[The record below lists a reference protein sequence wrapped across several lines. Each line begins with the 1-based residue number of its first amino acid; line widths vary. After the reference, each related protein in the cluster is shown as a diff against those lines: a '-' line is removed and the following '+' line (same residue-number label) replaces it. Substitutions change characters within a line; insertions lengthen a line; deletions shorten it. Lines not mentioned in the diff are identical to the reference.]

1 MSWKSKYGKI
11 NLEVFRYGIFDKK
24 QTPTGG
30 FIQRDTPPVSEG
42 PRHFGLN
49 MFAPDGTRLTDGDG
63 NWVGPISRL
72 APEYRKYV
80 KKPASKKKTTKA
92 KPKKK

>member
-1 MSWKSKYGKI
+1 MASST
-11 NLEVFRYGIFDKK
+11 KK

-42 PRHFGLN
+42 PIHFGAN
-49 MFAPDGTRLTDGDG
+49 MTDTDGTVLTDSKG
-63 NWVGPISRL
+63 NWIGPISRL
-72 APEYRKYV
+72 APEYRKYA
-80 KKPASKKKTTKA
+80 KKPASKKKTAKA

>member
-1 MSWKSKYGKI
+1 MASST
-11 NLEVFRYGIFDKK
+11 KK

-42 PRHFGLN
+42 PIHFGAN
-49 MFAPDGTRLTDGDG
+49 MTDADGTVLTDSKG
-63 NWVGPISRL
+63 NWIGPISRL
-72 APEYRKYV
+72 APEYRKYA
-80 KKPASKKKTTKA
+80 KKPAAKKKAAKA

>member
-1 MSWKSKYGKI
+1 MT
-11 NLEVFRYGIFDKK
+11 D
-24 QTPTGG
+24 
-30 FIQRDTPPVSEG
+30 
-42 PRHFGLN
+42 
-49 MFAPDGTRLTDGDG
+49 ADGTVLTDSKG

-80 KKPASKKKTTKA
+80 KKPTPKKKTAKA

>member
-1 MSWKSKYGKI
+1 MASST
-11 NLEVFRYGIFDKK
+11 KK

-63 NWVGPISRL
+63 NWVANPQSG
-72 APEYRKYV
+72 
-80 KKPASKKKTTKA
+80 ASL
-92 KPKKK
+92 PP

>member
-24 QTPTGG
+24 ADPDRRLHPT
-30 FIQRDTPPVSEG
+30 
-42 PRHFGLN
+42 RHSAR
-49 MFAPDGTRLTDGDG
+49 FAPDGTRLTDGDG

>member
-1 MSWKSKYGKI
+1 MASST
-11 NLEVFRYGIFDKK
+11 KK
-24 QTPTGG
+24 QPQTGG

-80 KKPASKKKTTKA
+80 KKPASKKKPAKA
-92 KPKKK
+92 KAKKK

>member
-24 QTPTGG
+24 ADPDRRLHPT
-30 FIQRDTPPVSEG
+30 
-42 PRHFGLN
+42 RHSARF
-49 MFAPDGTRLTDGDG
+49 DG

>member
-1 MSWKSKYGKI
+1 MASSKK
-11 NLEVFRYGIFDKK
+11 R
-24 QTPTGG
+24 QPQTGG
-30 FIQRDTPPVSEG
+30 FTQRDPPPVWEG

-72 APEYRKYV
+72 APEYRKYA
-80 KKPASKKKTTKA
+80 KKPVSKKKTTKA

>member
-1 MSWKSKYGKI
+1 MASST
-11 NLEVFRYGIFDKK
+11 KK

-30 FIQRDTPPVSEG
+30 FIQRDTPPVSMG
-42 PRHFGLN
+42 PIHFGAN
-49 MFAPDGTRLTDGDG
+49 MTDADGAVLTDSKG
-63 NWVGPISRL
+63 NWIGPISRL

-80 KKPASKKKTTKA
+80 KKPAAKKKATKA

>member
-24 QTPTGG
+24 ADPD
-30 FIQRDTPPVSEG
+30 RRLHPSDTPPVSEG

>member
-1 MSWKSKYGKI
+1 MASST
-11 NLEVFRYGIFDKK
+11 KK

-42 PRHFGLN
+42 PIHFGAN
-49 MFAPDGTRLTDGDG
+49 MTDADGIVLTDSKG
-63 NWVGPISRL
+63 NWIGPISRL

-80 KKPASKKKTTKA
+80 KKPAAKKKATKA

>member
-1 MSWKSKYGKI
+1 
-11 NLEVFRYGIFDKK
+11 
-24 QTPTGG
+24 
-30 FIQRDTPPVSEG
+30 
-42 PRHFGLN
+42 